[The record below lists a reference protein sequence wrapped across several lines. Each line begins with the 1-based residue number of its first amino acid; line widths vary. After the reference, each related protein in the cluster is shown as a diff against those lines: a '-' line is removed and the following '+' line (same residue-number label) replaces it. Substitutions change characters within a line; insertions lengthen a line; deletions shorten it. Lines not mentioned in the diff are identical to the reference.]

1 VSEICSGR
9 TITVTEGKMLIA
21 HRTLIAVL
29 VAAGCAYVMV
39 RHSNRMLHEGTSFA
53 EGGGL
58 TVLVMCEF
66 TAALAAI
73 SVALY

>member
-1 VSEICSGR
+1 
-9 TITVTEGKMLIA
+9 MIA
-21 HRTLIAVL
+21 HRVLIATL
-29 VAAGCAYVMV
+29 VAAGCAYAML
-39 RHSNRMLHEGTSFA
+39 RHANEMLHQGTSVTD
-53 EGGGL
+53 GGGM

>member
-1 VSEICSGR
+1 MTGR
-9 TITVTEGKMLIA
+9 EGERLLAHRVLIA
-21 HRTLIAVL
+21 TLL
-29 VAAGCAYVMV
+29 AAGCAYAML
-39 RHSNRMLHEGTSFA
+39 RHSSQMLHEGTSVRD
-53 EGGGL
+53 GGGM